1 MNISA
6 TKVTFDEHSMWVD
19 LSDGRTIGVPFAWF
33 PRLLNAKPSQ
43 REKVEIGRHGL
54 HWDEIDEDISIAG
67 LLAGRRDQTVNVAR
81 AKEVVDDRVARVRRV
96 QRVGGRRTEVKE
108 DRLFV
113 ERRSEG
119 DYAVRRPNSE
129 RASAVLPTQAEAI
142 ARARE
147 LNPHSKPLVER
158 VRQTSGGHP
167 DKWRRT

>member
-6 TKVTFDEHSMWVD
+6 TKVTFDEHSMWVG

-81 AKEVVDDRVARVRRV
+81 AK
-96 QRVGGRRTEVKE
+96 GGRRRPSRASFASWGKE
-108 DRLFV
+108 N
-113 ERRSEG
+113 RSERG
-119 DYAVRRPNSE
+119 SLVRGASTGGRLCGSAAEFRAGERGASNS
-129 RASAVLPTQAEAI
+129 
-142 ARARE
+142 
-147 LNPHSKPLVER
+147 
-158 VRQTSGGHP
+158 SGSHCEGA
-167 DKWRRT
+167 

>member
-43 REKVEIGRHGL
+43 REKVEIGRRGL

-81 AKEVVDDRVARVRRV
+81 AKEVVDDRVARVS
-96 QRVGGRRTEVKE
+96 RVGGRRTGVNE

-113 ERRSEG
+113 ERRPEG

>member
-81 AKEVVDDRVARVRRV
+81 AKEVVDDRVARVP
-96 QRVGGRRTEVKE
+96 RVGKE
-108 DRLFV
+108 DR
-113 ERRSEG
+113 
-119 DYAVRRPNSE
+119 SE
-129 RASAVLPTQAEAI
+129 RGSLVRGASTGGRLCGSAAEF
-142 ARARE
+142 RAG
-147 LNPHSKPLVER
+147 ER
-158 VRQTSGGHP
+158 GASNSSGSHCEGA
-167 DKWRRT
+167 

>member
-81 AKEVVDDRVARVRRV
+81 AKEVVDDRVARIS
-96 QRVGGRRTEVKE
+96 RVGGRRTGVNE

-113 ERRSEG
+113 ERRPQG
-119 DYAVRRPNSE
+119 DYAVRRPNAE

-142 ARARE
+142 ERARE
-147 LNPHSKPLVER
+147 LNPDKAPLVER
-158 VRQTSGGHP
+158 VRHTTGGKP
-167 DKWRRT
+167 DKWRKP

>member
-54 HWDEIDEDISIAG
+54 HWDQIDEDISIAG

-81 AKEVVDDRVARVRRV
+81 AKEIVEDRVA
-96 QRVGGRRTEVKE
+96 RVGGRRTGVNE

-113 ERRSEG
+113 ERRPEG

>member
-54 HWDEIDEDISIAG
+54 HWVEIDEDISIAG

-81 AKEVVDDRVARVRRV
+81 AKEVVEDRVA
-96 QRVGGRRTEVKE
+96 RVGGRRTGVNE

-113 ERRSEG
+113 ERRPEG
-119 DYAVRRPNSE
+119 DYAVRRPNSD